1 LIICFNSI
9 TVSLL
14 AEFIFSG
21 GLVMQFFSKFL
32 HEQSGATVVEFGV
45 ILAILSLAVA
55 SALGMDSAAI
65 QATANNS
72 LIPS

>member
-1 LIICFNSI
+1 
-9 TVSLL
+9 
-14 AEFIFSG
+14 
-21 GLVMQFFSKFL
+21 MQFFSKFL

>member
-1 LIICFNSI
+1 
-9 TVSLL
+9 
-14 AEFIFSG
+14 
-21 GLVMQFFSKFL
+21 MQFFSKFL

-45 ILAILSLAVA
+45 ILATLSLAVA
-55 SALGMDSAAI
+55 PAQGMDSAAI